1 MGVVNG
7 ITATTFPSRGRDEGQ
22 KIALKTRWG
31 IYPAVIVRQDNDQP
45 YNEIWKIEAK
55 NLPRRYFAESD
66 DLFVSRH
73 YIENYAK
80 HSPICAKG
88 EYEDQFVDVVF
99 DHDTQ
104 NKCEG
109 VVVTHRDLLVV
120 ILITTGPHEGRYVT
134 GKECQY
140 AVKPRSVKE
149 LIDENE

>member
-1 MGVVNG
+1 MGVVKG

-45 YNEIWKIEAK
+45 YNEIWKIDAK

-109 VVVTHRDLLVV
+109 VVVTHRDLLLV
-120 ILITTGPHEGRYVT
+120 ILITTGPHSGRYVT

-140 AVKPRSVKE
+140 APRPRSTKE
-149 LIDENE
+149 LIDN